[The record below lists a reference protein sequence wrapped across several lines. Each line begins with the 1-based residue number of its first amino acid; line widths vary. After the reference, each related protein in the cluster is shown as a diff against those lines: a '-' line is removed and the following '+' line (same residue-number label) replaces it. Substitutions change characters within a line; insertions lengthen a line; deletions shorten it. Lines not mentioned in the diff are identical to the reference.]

1 MFSNGC
7 RMVAWCGCMG
17 DKDKRWWPCVD
28 KVWKVLV
35 WVMWYTKYT
44 KTKPADKREFKYW
57 RFNLQPTKGISTDY
71 NCAAPRPTSP
81 SGRPSSSC
89 CPTATP
95 EPAAGRARTGPR
107 YNCNYCIALW
117 WVKLYIINI
126 TSTTDVQMVQMI
138 MMELLDAL
146 IMTWPRWRQRDGCEV
161 SLIVN
166 IW

>member
-17 DKDKRWWPCVD
+17 DKDKDKRWWPCVD

-44 KTKPADKREFKYW
+44 KTKPADKRKFKYW

-95 EPAAGRARTGPR
+95 EPAAGRARTGQR
-107 YNCNYCIALW
+107 YNCNYCITLW
-117 WVKLYIINI
+117 WSTVKLYIYI
-126 TSTTDVQMVQMI
+126 TSTHGIMGRRFPNGGLLRYRKWVPLQLGDVNKQGSG
-138 MMELLDAL
+138 D
-146 IMTWPRWRQRDGCEV
+146 
-161 SLIVN
+161 S
-166 IW
+166 